1 MMTPETAVKALRIMD
16 EERREEDGVVA
27 EQPTPS
33 ERAFAIAFFRGETA
47 GNATRSYL
55 ATYPGSSYD
64 AASVEASGLLKTPRV
79 RAFLDQLYN
88 GVIADTVSEMRPWA
102 ELRPLAQRVIVATAQ
117 SQLRNRLAY
126 EAAVYLINR
135 AEGTPTANIDIA
147 ILTREQ
153 VIVATKSFLTR
164 AADEQRLRRIPTRT
178 FAAGAGVSRGSEA
191 DRDDAPLLAES
202 CPSGLMASCPG
213 RPFAG
218 CAEPLP
224 VRDIS
229 EVSTNA

>member
-1 MMTPETAVKALRIMD
+1 MMSPETAVKALRIV
-16 EERREEDGVVA
+16 EKREA
-27 EQPTPS
+27 NLTAS
-33 ERAFAIAFFRGETA
+33 ERAFALAYFDGEDTA
-47 GNATRSYL
+47 GNAVRSYMNVHRE
-55 ATYPGSSYD
+55 ANYNT
-64 AASVEASGLLKTPRV
+64 ASVESTRLLKEPRV
-79 RAFLDQLYN
+79 QKFLDQLTQH
-88 GVIADTVSEMRPWA
+88 VIGDTVGAMRPWA
-102 ELRPLAQRVIVATAQ
+102 ELRPLAQQVIEQTARGR
-117 SQLRNRLAY
+117 LRSRLAF

-178 FAAGAGVSRGSEA
+178 FAAGAGVSGGDGVA
-191 DRDDAPLLAES
+191 S
-202 CPSGLMASCPG
+202 CPGGVMASCPG

-229 EVSTNA
+229 EVSTSA